1 MLMGVCCTFALFIRQ
16 IRKEGCRAFE
26 LSAVGEQTIKGSVNS
41 QQRKTCELLVGNAIK
56 WRMVRLAVNSSLG
69 EGYGVGSAGC
79 YKRCCWCNYQ
89 HYITVRRTRL
99 GPKYYVVYITQEVV
113 LCFVWRQQQHQ
124 PKPLPS

>member
-56 WRMVRLAVNSSLG
+56 WRMRRLAVNSSLG

-89 HYITVRRTRL
+89 HYCKAHQIEAKILCSIYNSRSC
-99 GPKYYVVYITQEVV
+99 VVFC
-113 LCFVWRQQQHQ
+113 LAAAAA
-124 PKPLPS
+124 PAKAPLPS